1 MGRLIVVYWRDI
13 PSQVIASAGRRN
25 QAKVMLSDRFQQAI
39 DAAAMKSGASD
50 TDAYL
55 EDWRKSEPAE
65 CGDDL
70 QGAAEAEA
78 GSLETAYD
86 RDRLRALIASGGNAD
101 DDGSPN
107 VAQS

>member
-1 MGRLIVVYWRDI
+1 MGRLVVVYWRDI

-55 EDWRKSEPAE
+55 EDWRKSEAAE

-70 QGAAEAEA
+70 QAAAEAEA
-78 GSLETAYD
+78 GKLETAYD
-86 RDRLRALIASGGNAD
+86 RDRLRALIAAGGVAED
-101 DDGSPN
+101 AAETG
-107 VAQS
+107 VAQR

>member
-1 MGRLIVVYWRDI
+1 MGRLVVVYWRDI

-55 EDWRKSEPAE
+55 EDWRKADPVE
-65 CGDDL
+65 CGEDL
-70 QGAAEAEA
+70 QAAAEAEA
-78 GSLETAYD
+78 GKLETAYD
-86 RDRLRALIASGGNAD
+86 RDRLRALIAAGGMAED
-101 DDGSPN
+101 VAETG
-107 VAQS
+107 VAQR

>member
-1 MGRLIVVYWRDI
+1 MGRLVVVYWRDI
-13 PSQVIASAGRRN
+13 PSQVIASSGRRN

-70 QGAAEAEA
+70 QAAAEAEA
-78 GSLETAYD
+78 GKLESAYD
-86 RDRLRALIASGGNAD
+86 RDRLRSLIAAGGVTEEAAET
-101 DDGSPN
+101 G
-107 VAQS
+107 VAQR